1 MSSLSQFVHERNCR
15 RHQFHQLPHEPL
27 IIPFLFIII
36 FTIRGFHIQLQISV
50 LPLPK
55 AKCST
60 YICPVGRAVSP
71 FFIFSACPF
80 CTPFIHQQISTPI
93 QILRVP
99 FPLHCCTLA
108 WAGSEVIYRLRRLR
122 YVGGKSSDLPLFM
135 KICGQIFELDLCLGN
150 YLNFRE
156 IKCGKGLA

>member
-1 MSSLSQFVHERNCR
+1 MSSLSQLVHERNCR
-15 RHQFHQLPHEPL
+15 RHQFHQLPHHEPL
-27 IIPFLFIII
+27 VIPFFQHI
-36 FTIRGFHIQLQISV
+36 FSMRGFHIQLQISV

-156 IKCGKGLA
+156 IKCGKSLA